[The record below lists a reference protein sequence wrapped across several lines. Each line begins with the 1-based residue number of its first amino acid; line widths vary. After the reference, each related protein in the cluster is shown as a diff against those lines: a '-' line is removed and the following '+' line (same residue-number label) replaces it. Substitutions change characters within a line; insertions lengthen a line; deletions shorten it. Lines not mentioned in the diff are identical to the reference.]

1 MAMLLTVNGASLEV
15 PGTGAAALL
24 DVLAAAGMHDL
35 RGVAIALDE
44 EVVPRSHWPTCQ
56 LHEGQR
62 IEVVRASQGGAS

>member
-24 DVLAAAGMHDL
+24 DVLAAAGMDDL

-44 EVVPRSHWPTCQ
+44 EVVPRSHWPTCR

-62 IEVVRASQGGAS
+62 VEVVRASQGGAS

>member
-1 MAMLLTVNGASLEV
+1 MLLTVNGATVEV

-24 DVLAAAGMHDL
+24 DVLAAAGMDDL

-44 EVVPRSHWPTCQ
+44 EVVPRSDWATRQ

-62 IEVVRASQGGAS
+62 IEVVRASQGGAP